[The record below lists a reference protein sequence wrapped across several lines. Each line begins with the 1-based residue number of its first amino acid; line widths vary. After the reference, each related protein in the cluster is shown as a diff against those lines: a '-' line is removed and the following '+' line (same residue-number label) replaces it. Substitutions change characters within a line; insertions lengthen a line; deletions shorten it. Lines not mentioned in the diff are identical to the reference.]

1 MSSSLIAATAKK
13 IKAFNPSKFNTLAGL
28 DGFVDNIIDVV
39 DKRADAKTYTR
50 VETIALLGERISRA
64 AGLSSNIELV
74 VRQQKLGG
82 NGPIMANALIE
93 NGLNVT
99 YIGCLGHP
107 VPHGVFTDM
116 AARCKACYTLCDPGV
131 TDALEFRDGK
141 LMLGK
146 HQTLKDV
153 HYQRMLEVVG
163 LEKLKNLWQTSHL
176 IALTNW
182 TMLPHQTDI
191 WKSLLK
197 DMAGVKTPAGAILF
211 VDLAD
216 PEKRPAEEIAS
227 ACKLLKN
234 FRGSH
239 KVVFGVNQ
247 KESMEV
253 GGALGL
259 RFNADEIEA
268 NARTL
273 RGTLELDAVVVH
285 PTKNAACAT
294 ENGSAILDGP
304 YCANPKL
311 TTGAGDNFNSGF
323 CIGIAGGAGP
333 GATAGG
339 GHGFFGVLRAER
351 EIGGERGT
359 GNFPGAVERTVWGR
373 EFLNSINRART
384 QRIAERMQR
393 VWRFLRGRETSG
405 LKARSTFLR

>member
-1 MSSSLIAATAKK
+1 MSSTVLAATARK

-39 DKRADAKTYTR
+39 DKRADAINYTR

-64 AGLSSNIELV
+64 AGLSSNLELV

-93 NGLNVT
+93 NGLNVS
-99 YIGCLGHP
+99 YIGCLGYP
-107 VPHGVFTDM
+107 VPHAVFSDM
-116 AARCKACYTLCDPGV
+116 AAKCKACYTLCDPGV

-141 LMLGK
+141 VMLGK
-146 HQTLKDV
+146 HQTLKEV
-153 HYQRMLEVVG
+153 HYKRMLEVVG
-163 LEKLKNLWQTSHL
+163 LAKLKALWQTSNL

-197 DMAGVKTPAGAILF
+197 DMAGVKAPAGAVLF
-211 VDLAD
+211 IDLAD

-227 ACKLLKN
+227 ACKLLKS
-234 FRGSH
+234 FRSSH

-253 GGALGL
+253 GKALGL
-259 RFNADEIEA
+259 KFNADEIEA
-268 NARTL
+268 NAKTL
-273 RGTLELDAVVVH
+273 RSTLELDAVVVH

-294 ENGSAILDGP
+294 ETGSAMLAGP

-323 CIGIAGGAGP
+323 CIGLMAGLDPAELLAAG
-333 GATAGG
+333 TASS
-339 GHGFFGVLRAER
+339 GFYVRNAKSAANAEL
-351 EIGGERGT
+351 
-359 GNFPGAVERTVWGR
+359 A
-373 EFLNSINRART
+373 EFLEQWSAHFGDP
-384 QRIAERMQR
+384 A
-393 VWRFLRGRETSG
+393 F
-405 LKARSTFLR
+405 